1 MPGAEAQP
9 MTPEIPGPVEGSVL
23 TAFRCGLLHATG
35 AFDLADLSGEERAGV
50 AEQKSW
56 FWLGEAVM
64 SAFLAGIIAVPAG
77 CWFAT
82 RTELPLAVIG
92 AAVLFLSQPIAIF
105 QATAANRPALE
116 QDSAGRFY
124 MRGDGVNDYLQG
136 DFAGKPRPFTRLATA
151 NFFSL
156 SVGTFMLIDGKTANR
171 LDELSACDD

>member
-1 MPGAEAQP
+1 
-9 MTPEIPGPVEGSVL
+9 MTPEIPGPAEGSAL

-92 AAVLFLSQPIAIF
+92 AAVLFLPLFIF
-105 QATAANRPALE
+105 LPKLIRQAMQIDTAAAIDAFGKNEHLRKVFWTLFLAL
-116 QDSAGRFY
+116 AGLVLARIVDPVTAQNVLG
-124 MRGDGVNDYLQG
+124 ML
-136 DFAGKPRPFTRLATA
+136 AGL
-151 NFFSL
+151 
-156 SVGTFMLIDGKTANR
+156 
-171 LDELSACDD
+171 

>member
-92 AAVLFLSQPIAIF
+92 AAVLFLPLFVFLPKLIRQAMQVDTAAAIDAF
-105 QATAANRPALE
+105 GKNEHVRKVFWTLFLALAGLVLARIVDPATAQNVLGVL
-116 QDSAGRFY
+116 AG
-124 MRGDGVNDYLQG
+124 
-136 DFAGKPRPFTRLATA
+136 
-151 NFFSL
+151 S
-156 SVGTFMLIDGKTANR
+156 
-171 LDELSACDD
+171 